1 MFKEINNLKLFFEE
15 PTRQFHLRELARL
28 VKKNPVTVQ
37 RYLQEFV
44 KSGALTRKKERGL
57 EMYSSNTENL
67 YYKEYKKIYNRFK
80 LIESGLLDFLKKEFS
95 LPTIILFGSY
105 ERGEDNENSD
115 VDIFI
120 LTETKKDIN
129 LENYEKKIKKR
140 IQLHIMAKNEFLKAK
155 KDNPDLINSIINGTI
170 LNGFIE
176 VL

>member
-1 MFKEINNLKLFFEE
+1 
-15 PTRQFHLRELARL
+15 
-28 VKKNPVTVQ
+28 
-37 RYLQEFV
+37 
-44 KSGALTRKKERGL
+44 
-57 EMYSSNTENL
+57 MYSSNTENL

-140 IQLHIMAKNEFLKAK
+140 IQLQIMAKNEFLKAK